1 MWGVAGGFC
10 LVLIWYLLCSSALL
24 LRLGWKSLTIGSLT
38 TVNLFERLMLDGM
51 MFAGE
56 IMPPL
61 FI

>member
-10 LVLIWYLLCSSALL
+10 LDLIWYLLCSSALL